1 MGCLLIP
8 RRLGRS
14 AQSLGRG
21 DRWLWRYSIANRQ
34 YSIDNRLYWLLP
46 VATVPLSSTSALV
59 HRLAPLCCSV
69 CPRPRPTGPVC
80 EGVAVGR
87 GRGLACGVPVQDYP
101 SDCLCPPRLF
111 PQLDPSPPVLTQVR
125 SVPPLR
131 LHAQV
136 QIVLEARVW
145 YLYLSPYYSDTPC
158 WASSEAPPHRKG
170 PERDPTHCL
179 RAIGDSR
186 STKSF

>member
-87 GRGLACGVPVQDYP
+87 GRGLVGVWRA
-101 SDCLCPPRLF
+101 SPRL
-111 PQLDPSPPVLTQVR
+111 PVGLPLPPAL
-125 SVPPLR
+125 VPPTGPEPPCVNTGALSSSAPASCCNGSSPEFR
-131 LHAQV
+131 HRGPS
-136 QIVLEARVW
+136 VLNEI
-145 YLYLSPYYSDTPC
+145 
-158 WASSEAPPHRKG
+158 ASSA
-170 PERDPTHCL
+170 
-179 RAIGDSR
+179 
-186 STKSF
+186 